1 MGQINKFSRHRAKQ
15 PDLAGGQ
22 KVRACFGLTQ
32 LQLALLLGISREV
45 LAADETGWRYLSG
58 PPARLL
64 NELGQVVR
72 ALPADKDSPTQPPAS
87 ELSDDSRDTLRLRLM
102 GIGLEEYRLR
112 QQLERCQ
119 TGLAQMRRREQA
131 LYALRKALPAD
142 NAYAVRWLT
151 QFAGDAAAI

>member
-1 MGQINKFSRHRAKQ
+1 M
-15 PDLAGGQ
+15 
-22 KVRACFGLTQ
+22 
-32 LQLALLLGISREV
+32 
-45 LAADETGWRYLSG
+45 
-58 PPARLL
+58 
-64 NELGQVVR
+64 VR
-72 ALPADKDSPTQPPAS
+72 ALPADKDPPIQPSAP

-131 LYALRKALPAD
+131 LPALREARPVD